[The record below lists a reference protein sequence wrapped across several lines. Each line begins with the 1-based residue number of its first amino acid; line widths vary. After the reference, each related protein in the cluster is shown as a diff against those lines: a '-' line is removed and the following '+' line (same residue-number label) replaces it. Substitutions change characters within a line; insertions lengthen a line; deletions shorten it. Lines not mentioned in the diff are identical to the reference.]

1 MIVWKHH
8 DKLSD
13 ELILKIKNIVKEHF
27 QENNILRY
35 YTTYFNKGFTQ
46 EYNVL
51 IDYYSI
57 IQKKIMKDLGL
68 FHRAKYHWDFWI
80 QMYNN
85 QTDGHGDHDHF
96 DANTI
101 ISWVHFIQAPNQKC
115 FYFIDS
121 DNNKTYPDHQSS
133 GDMIVFPS
141 WMFHG
146 VDKVI
151 EDNFDR
157 LIVAGNI
164 SITYLEQPNLVSES
178 NTFHNTKL
186 WIQKHI

>member
-13 ELILKIKNIVKEHF
+13 EVILKIEDIVKEHF
-27 QENNILRY
+27 YESDIPRI
-35 YTTYFNKGFTQ
+35 YTTYFNKDCHQ
-46 EYNVL
+46 EYDVL
-51 IDYYSI
+51 NDYYSI
-57 IQKKIMKDLGL
+57 IQEKMMKDLGL
-68 FHRAKYHWDFWI
+68 FHRTKYHWDFWI

-85 QTDGHGDHDHF
+85 QTDGNVNHDHF
-96 DANTI
+96 DGDTI
-101 ISWVHFIQAPNQKC
+101 ISWVHFIQAPDQKC

-121 DNNKTYPDHQSS
+121 DNNKTYPYDQSS
-133 GDMIVFPS
+133 GDIIAFPS

-164 SITYLEQPNLVSES
+164 SISYIEQHNIVSES
-178 NTFHNTKL
+178 NSFHDTKL
-186 WIQKHI
+186 WIQKCV